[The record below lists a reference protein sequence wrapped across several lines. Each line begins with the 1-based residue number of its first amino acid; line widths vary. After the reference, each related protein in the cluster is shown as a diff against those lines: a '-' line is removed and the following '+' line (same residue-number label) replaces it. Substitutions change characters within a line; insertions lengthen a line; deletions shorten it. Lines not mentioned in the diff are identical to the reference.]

1 MLCIDHPV
9 IGIPLV
15 ILLIIVAIVKNVG
28 KGKEWSTGHGAQN
41 YVPPPAYAPPAA
53 PRPSFSL
60 EKLREIDAGFSV
72 VLFEDFLYSLY
83 AEVHQARGA
92 GQLHRLSA
100 YFTPQAAGSF
110 PQPVGPVVGV
120 VVGAFR
126 VKGGEITP
134 SHATV
139 TVEFESNYTEGSRG
153 FYVVETWRLTRKVG
167 VASRTPARVKMFGCP
182 SCGAP
187 QEALFGGTCRHCN
200 QAVND
205 GSFDWSVVSVQA
217 SRESRQP
224 ALTGNVEEQG
234 TNLPTVRD
242 PNAEARMNALL
253 QKDPSQSWEQIK
265 TRTNLIFQQFQMAW
279 SARDLAKMRPFM
291 SDTLFNT
298 QAYWVQAYLAQHLR
312 NITENAAISNIELAK
327 VTSDAYFDAIT
338 LRVHASS
345 LDYTV
350 DDAGKVVSGSRT
362 KPRAY
367 TEYWT
372 LIRGTQRK
380 GPTRT
385 ELSCPNCGAPL
396 DVSMAGDCKYCKVKI
411 TTGDFDWVLSRI
423 EQDES
428 YGA

>member
-1 MLCIDHPV
+1 MIILIV
-9 IGIPLV
+9 I
-15 ILLIIVAIVKNVG
+15 AIVKNLG
-28 KGKEWSTGHGAQN
+28 KGKEWSTGHGSEN
-41 YVPPPAYAPPAA
+41 YVPPPPYVPAAA

-60 EKLREIDAGFSV
+60 ERVREIDPSFSV

-83 AEVHQARGA
+83 AEVHQARGV

-110 PQPVGPVVGV
+110 PQPTGPVTGV
-120 VVGAFR
+120 VVGAFH
-126 VKGGEITP
+126 VKGGEVTP
-134 SHATV
+134 THAVV
-139 TVEFESNYTEGSRG
+139 TVEFETNYTEGNRG
-153 FYVVETWRLTRKVG
+153 FYVVETWRLSRKRG
-167 VASRTPARVKMFGCP
+167 VASRPPARVKMFGCP

-200 QAVND
+200 RTVND
-205 GSFDWSVVSVQA
+205 GSFDWIVDSVRA

-224 ALTGNVEEQG
+224 ALTANVEERG
-234 TNLPTVRD
+234 TNRPTVRD
-242 PNAEARMNALL
+242 PDANARMDALL
-253 QKDPSQSWEQIK
+253 QKDPSQSWDQIK
-265 TRTNLIFQQFQMAW
+265 TRTGLIFQQFQAAW

-298 QAYWVQAYLAQHLR
+298 QRYWVEAYLAQHLR
-312 NITENAAISNIELAK
+312 NVTENAAISNIELAK
-327 VTSDAYFDAIT
+327 VTNDAYFDAIT
-338 LRVHASS
+338 LRVYASS

-350 DDAGKVVSGSRT
+350 DDSGKVVSGSRS

-396 DVSMAGDCKYCKVKI
+396 DVSMAGDCKYCNVKI

-428 YGA
+428 YGG